1 MQAASHYTSVCP
13 ASGMTP
19 LRAFACEPGVTEGI
33 RRRRKLNRTNSIF
46 VSARAPRGMQTTKSA
61 TRSNYIT
68 VRKHFVTR
76 ARSTESA
83 RVLEYSRVNPVLVSS
98 ITLYFRNPPI
108 VQGSLRSR
116 LAPSFQPVYL
126 RRLYSFSGLR
136 TSRVTSPF
144 NFSSTLNSLLGHLES
159 ARQLRLCAATTQR
172 ERE

>member
-98 ITLYFRNPPI
+98 IDHALFSEPPHCTG
-108 VQGSLRSR
+108 QPSLPSRSF
-116 LAPSFQPVYL
+116 LPAGLPSTIIFIQ
-126 RRLYSFSGLR
+126 
-136 TSRVTSPF
+136 RVTY
-144 NFSSTLNSLLGHLES
+144 LARYLSL
-159 ARQLRLCAATTQR
+159 
-172 ERE
+172 